1 MRRLRG
7 RAWGNALGGWRRQ
20 GRDGKGRWLPKGGA
34 LRTAARAGRMAQ
46 YRRTYRR
53 GGAPRTRREGLT
65 SSAVYGIT
73 AINSLRSKGFF
84 INPEVGLSGGGVSV
98 GYGKKIAKNW
108 RGSVSIKFA
117 VTRTND
123 PVEKLVDGA
132 FDRAGKTFG
141 KSVGRDSEAHRLI
154 KYGVAS
160 TPVDGTVLVR
170 SGSTLRIKSGGKAA
184 RAQRKVPKERA
195 AQDKA
200 KKEQAQYRAQ
210 RRNEAAANK
219 AASKNGSPKVNTKK
233 GENGYYR
240 ETTLSNGTKIVNKG
254 QWDNFGNK
262 RNRAEIGLEHQRIRK
277 QQTRRKSNKKGVAS
291 TITA

>member
-1 MRRLRG
+1 MS
-7 RAWGNALGGWRRQ
+7 
-20 GRDGKGRWLPKGGA
+20 
-34 LRTAARAGRMAQ
+34 Q
-46 YRRTYRR
+46 YRRTYKR
-53 GGAPRTRREGLT
+53 GGTPRTRREGMA
-65 SSAVYGIT
+65 SAATYGIT
-73 AINSLRSKGFF
+73 AMNSLRSQGFF
-84 INPEVGLSGGGVSV
+84 VNPEVGLSGAGVSV

-132 FDRAGKTFG
+132 FDRAGKAFG
-141 KSVGRDSEAHRLI
+141 SSVGKDSEAHRLI

-170 SGSTLRIKSGGKAA
+170 SGSTLRLKSGGKAA
-184 RAQRKVPKERA
+184 RAQRKIPKERA

-210 RRNEAAANK
+210 RRNEAAANR
-219 AASKNGSPKVNTKK
+219 AAKKNGSPQVNTKK
-233 GENGYYR
+233 GKNGYYR

-254 QWDNFGNK
+254 QWDDFGKK
-262 RNRAEIGLEHQRIRK
+262 RNNAEVHLEHQRIRK
-277 QQTRRKSNKKGVAS
+277 QQTRRRSNKRGVAS